1 VAPDGVVWKRSID
14 VPLDNSGDRKIL
26 EVLAAASERK
36 EKVDQ
41 KVCPEELSD
50 VPEEAFPEEKVPE
63 EDVPEVFEEED
74 LSSDEES
81 DLVDEEGSSSD
92 EEDVPTKRGRF
103 IDDHAK

>member
-1 VAPDGVVWKRSID
+1 MVWKRSID
-14 VPLDNSGDRKIL
+14 VPLEHSWDRKVS
-26 EVLAAASERK
+26 EVLTTTSKGK

-41 KVCPEELSD
+41 KKCPVDLSD
-50 VPEEAFPEEKVPE
+50 VPEEAFPEEKVSK

-81 DLVDEEGSSSD
+81 DMVDDDESSSD

-103 IDDHAK
+103 IDDQAK